1 LLVVAAGLPCL
12 LGIAGYVLLSQ
23 SEAWNPSSHTF
34 WVIQLIVLLVAGALL
49 VFAGFEDR
57 RTLLFGATTILNA
70 TAFARTGFAYLIDS
84 SEMYSLRYFAA
95 LPLEALS
102 PYYFWRF
109 ARVFPEAFLRPSLDR
124 MIDWAERV
132 SLTVGLFLIA
142 SNIALLLHPQ
152 LALLIAFQASDPNS
166 VFPTLLY
173 GLTFPILF
181 VLWLR
186 MRTAREEERRRVQVF
201 TFGLLVTIVPT
212 ITAIVLIGIS
222 ADVYNFLL
230 RDDINR
236 IFFPLMQLFILATPM
251 ILTYA
256 VLVERLLP
264 IKILLRQS
272 LRYWLGNGFIILGI
286 VLPLVLVYYY
296 LYNSRTLTIAAL
308 FDGYN
313 GLFVATAL
321 GLSLTVLSQRQRA
334 QRYLDE
340 LFYRASYDA
349 NEVLAELAL
358 NAQSCTSLSDVAH
371 ATQHTLELSLHPQ
384 NSHLLFISNYEVLRD
399 PRQELA
405 DLPLES
411 MLATALLALQ
421 QPLDARDIATAS
433 GGAEERWL
441 SQANAAFLIPVK
453 VRAAT
458 AGVLIVGNKRSEL
471 PYTRADFNFLQLVL
485 NTVTGACH
493 HLLDAWNT
501 QERDRRAMQCSGCG
515 MVSAEAGLCMACGGT
530 QYIEALLPKALHQHY
545 VVTKFIGSGLGAVYL
560 AQDTELQRPVVLK
573 SVAVAS
579 AEELHHLRDE
589 ARVMATLSHPH
600 IATIYGL
607 ESYQGMPILVCEYLQ
622 NGTLDDILRDGY
634 LAHEEV
640 MVIIEQVVQAL
651 IYLHERGISHSDI
664 KPSNIGFDAE
674 ETAKLLDFG
683 VANRPALPI
692 HTEGTITYHGGT
704 YAYMSPEKIQH
715 QKCDQR
721 ADLWALA
728 VTLFEA
734 MYGINPFAGTD
745 LPTIIDRVTN
755 AEKTILA
762 AVASPAPFLRFAL
775 SNDIVKRPQTAEQF
789 LAMMREATW

>member
-1 LLVVAAGLPCL
+1 MVLSAGLQCL
-12 LGIAGYVLLSQ
+12 FGIAGYVLLIQ
-23 SEAWNPSSHTF
+23 SDAWVAGSHGF
-34 WVIQLIVLLVAGALL
+34 WVIQTLVLLVAGALL
-49 VFAGFEDR
+49 VFSGFDDR
-57 RTLLFGATTILNA
+57 RTLLFGAATILNA
-70 TAFARTGFAYLIDS
+70 TAFARTGFAYLVDS
-84 SEMYSLRYFAA
+84 SEMSSLRYFAA
-95 LPLEALS
+95 LPLEALF

-109 ARVFPEAFLRPSLDR
+109 ARVFPEAFLRPALDR
-124 MIDWAERV
+124 VIDWAERS
-132 SLTVGLFLIA
+132 SLAVGLFLIA
-142 SNIALLLHPQ
+142 SNIALFFYPQ
-152 LALLIAFQASDPNS
+152 LALLLAFQASNPES
-166 VFPTLLY
+166 FFPTLIY

-201 TFGLLVTIVPT
+201 TFGLFVTIVPT
-212 ITAIVLIGIS
+212 ITIVVLMGIS
-222 ADVYNFLL
+222 ADFVNFFL
-230 RDDINR
+230 RDDISR
-236 IFFPLMQLFILATPM
+236 IFNPLAQLFVFATT
-251 ILTYA
+251 IITTYA

-264 IKILLRQS
+264 IRILLRQS

-349 NEVLAELAL
+349 NEVLAQLAL
-358 NAQSCTSLSDVAH
+358 GAQSCTSLADVAD
-371 ATQHTLELSLHPQ
+371 ATQHTLERSLHPQ
-384 NSHLLFISNYEVLRD
+384 NSHLLFISNHENLRD

-411 MLATALLALQ
+411 TLASTLLALQ

-453 VRAAT
+453 IRATT
-458 AGVLIVGNKRSEL
+458 AGVLIIGNKRSEL

-501 QERDRRAMQCSGCG
+501 QELDRRAMQCSGCG
-515 MVSAEAGLCMACGGT
+515 MVSAEPAVCAACGGT
-530 QYIEALLPKALHQHY
+530 QHTEAQLPKALHQHY

-607 ESYQGMPILVCEYLQ
+607 ESYQGMPILVCEYLP

-634 LAHEEV
+634 LAHDEV

-683 VANRPALPI
+683 LANRLALPI
-692 HTEGTITYHGGT
+692 HTESTIAYHGGT

-734 MYGINPFAGTD
+734 MYGINPFAGAD

-755 AEKTILA
+755 AEKTVLA
-762 AVASPAPFLRFAL
+762 AVESPAPFLQAAL
-775 SNDIVKRPQTAEQF
+775 SKDITRRPQTAEQF
-789 LAMMREATW
+789 LAMMRDATW